1 MMRRRGR
8 RSPEVLAALNQ
19 QLHLIAV
26 DLAEMQAREK
36 LLSQRLEQYASVM
49 SQINELDHLE
59 RAREQAEQAVMKQ
72 QQALMDLQQRIEE
85 QGMPQVY
92 VH

>member
-1 MMRRRGR
+1 M
-8 RSPEVLAALNQ
+8 LAALNQ

>member
-1 MMRRRGR
+1 
-8 RSPEVLAALNQ
+8 VLAALNQ